1 MPPPPHFLKI
11 HFNIIPPSMPGSS
24 KWSSFLRSPHQDPV
38 CTSPIPHV
46 CYMPLPSH
54 SSWFDHPN
62 IWGVQIIK
70 CLIMLSLPLPRYLTL
85 LGPNGLLSTLVLKI
99 LSLCSSL
106 NVGDKVSHSYKIKGK
121 IIVLYILTFISL
133 DSKLEDKRFCTE

>member
-1 MPPPPHFLKI
+1 
-11 HFNIIPPSMPGSS
+11 
-24 KWSSFLRSPHQDPV
+24 
-38 CTSPIPHV
+38 
-46 CYMPLPSH
+46 
-54 SSWFDHPN
+54 
-62 IWGVQIIK
+62 
-70 CLIMLSLPLPRYLTL
+70 MLSLPLPRYLTL